1 MDRVVV
7 VFDGFCVLCNNY
19 VRWISKRNPSSN
31 IYFTNFESQFINENY
46 PNLKLGD
53 TIFLIT
59 SDDRLLKRSEALKYV
74 LKYIRFNTFLKFL
87 INILPNFILDI
98 FYRLIASNRYSLF
111 GKHDICLVP
120 DDISKENILF

>member
-87 INILPNFILDI
+87 INILPNFVLDI
-98 FYRLIASNRYSLF
+98 FYRLIAFNRYSLF
-111 GKHDICLVP
+111 GKHDICSVP